1 MRAKTSSIR
10 RQLLIMTLIVLTV
23 INGVAIWTADLYAN
37 RAAKLSYDRLIH
49 GAALQIAENINLL
62 DHKVMVDLPVS
73 AFETLALAPEDR
85 AYYSITSEKGILLTG
100 YADLPNASHAVKKD
114 SATKENSAEPV
125 YFDSVYRGEDVRFIT
140 LTKRLIES
148 DNSEVVH
155 VTIGQTILARK
166 QLADEMGGLVIQFL
180 ITFFCIT
187 LGLLMF
193 GIWRVLRP
201 LKSLRRA
208 IEQRSST
215 ELTPLNTNVP
225 SEIRPLLE
233 TVNFFMSQ
241 LNITLE
247 RLKRFTSEA
256 AHQLRTPL
264 AGVNLQAQNV
274 LVEQDESKR
283 QQQLQDI
290 IKSSE
295 LLTDT
300 VNHLLEEATLTHRMR
315 SQAFHPVQLDVLT
328 KDVCRSLVVWALESE
343 VEIEYLGQISASCLG
358 DDVALTQMLR
368 NIIENAVK
376 YSPKQSVVQVNL
388 YREQELLCLTVADHG
403 NGISDED
410 KQHVFERFYRSK
422 HNHTVGTGIGLSI
435 AKEVA
440 EHHGARLMLADN
452 EPRGLLI
459 KVMFEAS
466 GETV

>member
-1 MRAKTSSIR
+1 MRTKPTSIR
-10 RQLLIMTLIVLTV
+10 RQLLVMTLIVLTV
-23 INGVAIWTADLYAN
+23 INGVAIWAAELYAN

-49 GAALQIAENINLL
+49 GAALQIVENINLL
-62 DHKVMVDLPVS
+62 DRKVIVDLPVS

-85 AYYSITSEKGILLTG
+85 AYYSVTSEAGSLLTG
-100 YADLPNASHAVKKD
+100 YSDLPSSTHVIASDAR
-114 SATKENSAEPV
+114 AQENSSSPI
-125 YFDSVYRGEDVRFIT
+125 YFDSLYRGENVRFIT
-140 LTKRLIES
+140 ITKRLIES
-148 DNSEVVH
+148 DYSEIVH
-155 VTIGQTILARK
+155 VTIGQTTQARQ

-208 IEQRSST
+208 IELRSST
-215 ELTPLNTNVP
+215 ELTPLNTDVP
-225 SEIRPLLE
+225 SEIRPLVE
-233 TVNFFMSQ
+233 TVNYFMSQ

-264 AGVNLQAQNV
+264 AGVNLQAQNA
-274 LVEQDESKR
+274 LIENDASKR
-283 QQQLQDI
+283 QTQLQDI
-290 IKSSE
+290 INSSE

-300 VNHLLEEATLTHRMR
+300 INHLLEEATLTHRMR
-315 SQAFHPVQLDVLT
+315 SQAFGDVQLDRLT

-343 VEIEYLGQISASCLG
+343 VEIEYLGQSSISCLG

-368 NIIENAVK
+368 NILENAVK
-376 YSPKQSVVQVNL
+376 YSPKHSVVEVNL
-388 YREQELLCLTVADHG
+388 YREKDLICLTVADQG

-422 HNHTVGTGIGLSI
+422 HNHTVGTGLG
-435 AKEVA
+435 
-440 EHHGARLMLADN
+440 
-452 EPRGLLI
+452 
-459 KVMFEAS
+459 
-466 GETV
+466 